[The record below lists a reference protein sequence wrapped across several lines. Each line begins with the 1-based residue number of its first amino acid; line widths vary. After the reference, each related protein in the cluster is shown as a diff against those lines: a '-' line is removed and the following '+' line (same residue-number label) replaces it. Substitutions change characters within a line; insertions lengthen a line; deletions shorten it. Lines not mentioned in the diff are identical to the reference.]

1 MAFSSSI
8 LDSLQTT
15 LQTLKEIVEKN
26 QGEQH
31 ETAQLV
37 RRMESLVADMEQ
49 KTLPA
54 AKRQDALV
62 LPTNVAAAPAVILS

>member
-1 MAFSSSI
+1 MAFSNSN
-8 LDSLQTT
+8 LNSLQTT

-26 QGEQH
+26 QGEHH

-49 KTLPA
+49 KTVPA
-54 AKRQDALV
+54 RRQESLV
-62 LPTNVAAAPAVILS
+62 LPHNVAVAPAIV

>member
-1 MAFSSSI
+1 MAFSNSN
-8 LDSLQTT
+8 LNSLQTT

-26 QGEQH
+26 QGEHH

-49 KTLPA
+49 KSVPA
-54 AKRQDALV
+54 PKRQETLV
-62 LPTNVAAAPAVILS
+62 LPHNVAVAPAII

>member
-1 MAFSSSI
+1 MAFSNSN
-8 LDSLQTT
+8 LNSLQTT

-37 RRMESLVADMEQ
+37 RRMEVLVADMEQ
-49 KTLPA
+49 KSAPGT
-54 AKRQDALV
+54 KRQEALV
-62 LPTNVAAAPAVILS
+62 LPPTVAAAPAIG

>member
-1 MAFSSSI
+1 MAFSNSN
-8 LDSLQTT
+8 LNSLRAT

-37 RRMESLVADMEQ
+37 NRMELLVAGMEQ
-49 KTLPA
+49 KSVPGT
-54 AKRQDALV
+54 KRQETLV
-62 LPTNVAAAPAVILS
+62 LPPTVAAAPAIS